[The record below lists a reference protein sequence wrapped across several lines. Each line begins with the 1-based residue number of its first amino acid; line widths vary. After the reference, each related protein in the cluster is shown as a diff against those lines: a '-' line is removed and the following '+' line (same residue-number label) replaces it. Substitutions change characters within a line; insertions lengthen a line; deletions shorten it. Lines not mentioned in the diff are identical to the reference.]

1 MRYNVVRRYNVVWYY
16 TIKKVE
22 GGITWDDNVVRWY
35 YTIKKVED
43 EI

>member
-1 MRYNVVRRYNVVWYY
+1 MRYNVVRWYY

-22 GGITWDDNVVRWY
+22 DVVRWY

>member
-1 MRYNVVRRYNVVWYY
+1 MRYNVVRWYY
-16 TIKKVE
+16 TIKKE
-22 GGITWDDNVVRWY
+22 KMRYNEVRWY